1 MDVRFV
7 SLKPTANPSLTWI
20 KGNHSYKFGG
30 ELVVESHP
38 DSSRSYAN
46 NYYYFSPNQTADP
59 SLNLSGTTLP
69 SGTAIGFAYASFL
82 MGNYNQVTSNTTAR
96 GHLGNHAIR
105 FFRAGHLE
113 DHAQTHLRLRPALR
127 FPNLPEGAVWPNG

>member
-7 SLKPTANPSLTWI
+7 DLKPTANPSLTWI
-20 KGNHSYKFGG
+20 KGNHSLKFGG

-38 DSSRSYAN
+38 DFSRSYAN

-59 SLNLSGTTLP
+59 SLNLTGTTLP

-96 GHLGNHAIR
+96 GHLGNHA
-105 FFRAGHLE
+105 FAFY
-113 DHAQTHLRLRPALR
+113 AQDTWKITPKITLITACATITKPT
-127 FPNLPEGAVWPNG
+127 